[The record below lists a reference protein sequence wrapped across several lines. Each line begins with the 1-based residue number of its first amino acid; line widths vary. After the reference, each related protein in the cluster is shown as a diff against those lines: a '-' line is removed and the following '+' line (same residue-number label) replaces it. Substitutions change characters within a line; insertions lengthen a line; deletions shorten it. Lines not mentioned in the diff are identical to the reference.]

1 MEMVKLLA
9 IMDPIIDY
17 LQTYLGL
24 LEASA
29 VVLGLAFIVC
39 IIRRQRVG
47 WFFGVAQCILSVAL
61 FAELK
66 LYAEAGLYG
75 LYALFGPYGWW
86 SWSANQGGK
95 VLIRR
100 ISLAVLMML
109 SAIGVVLSI
118 GTGYL
123 MRTLTDSP
131 RPFLDSFTSVFGL
144 LATWLEAK
152 RFLEAW
158 HYWIILNGIS
168 IGLYI
173 DRGASFYAGLMGIY
187 FVMSFIGLRHWKRAL
202 VS

>member
-1 MEMVKLLA
+1 MT
-9 IMDPIIDY
+9 Y
-17 LQTYLGL
+17 LQSYAGL

-29 VVLGLAFIVC
+29 VVLGLAFIIF
-39 IIRRQRVG
+39 IIRRERIG
-47 WFFGVAQCILSVAL
+47 WLFGVVQCILSVLL
-61 FAELK
+61 FVELK

-75 LYALFGPYGWW
+75 LYALFGIYGWL

-95 VLIRR
+95 VLIGR
-100 ISLAVLMML
+100 ISLVVLMTL

-118 GTGYL
+118 GTGYM

-152 RFLEAW
+152 QFLEAW
-158 HYWIILNGIS
+158 HYWIVLNGIS

-173 DRGASFYAGLMGIY
+173 DRGASFYAALMGIY
-187 FVMSFIGLRHWKRAL
+187 FVMSFIGLRQWNRAL
-202 VS
+202 EH

>member
-1 MEMVKLLA
+1 MEMVKPLV
-9 IMDPIIDY
+9 ITDPITDY
-17 LQTYLGL
+17 LQTYLGF

-47 WFFGVAQCILSVAL
+47 WLFVVAQCILSVAL

-75 LYALFGPYGWW
+75 LYALFGLYGWW
-86 SWSANQGGK
+86 SWSANQGGE
-95 VLIRR
+95 VLIGR
-100 ISLAVLMML
+100 ISLVLLMTL

-173 DRGASFYAGLMGIY
+173 DRGASFYAGLMGVY
-187 FVMSFIGLRHWKRAL
+187 FVMSFIGLCQWKRAL
-202 VS
+202 GS

>member
-1 MEMVKLLA
+1 MEMFNCHEF
-9 IMDPIIDY
+9 M
-17 LQTYLGL
+17 TYVQSYSGL

-47 WFFGVAQCILSVAL
+47 WFFGVAQCILSVVL

-66 LYAEAGLYG
+66 LYAEAWLYG
-75 LYALFGPYGWW
+75 LYALFGLYGWW
-86 SWSANQGGK
+86 SWSANQGGE
-95 VLIRR
+95 VFIRR
-100 ISLAVLMML
+100 ISLAVLMIL

-173 DRGASFYAGLMGIY
+173 DREASLYAGLMGVY
-187 FVMSFIGLRHWKRAL
+187 FVMSFIGLRQWKRAL

>member
-1 MEMVKLLA
+1 
-9 IMDPIIDY
+9 MDPIIDY
-17 LQTYLGL
+17 LQTYLGF

-29 VVLGLAFIVC
+29 VILGLAFIVC

-61 FAELK
+61 FVELK

-75 LYALFGPYGWW
+75 LYALFGLYGWW
-86 SWSANQGGK
+86 SWSSNQGGE

-100 ISLAVLMML
+100 ISLAVLMTL

-123 MRTLTDSP
+123 LRMYTDSP

-152 RFLEAW
+152 RYIQAW

-187 FVMSFIGLRHWKRAL
+187 FVMSLVGLHQWKRAL
-202 VS
+202 AS

>member
-1 MEMVKLLA
+1 MEMFNCHKL
-9 IMDPIIDY
+9 MTY
-17 LQTYLGL
+17 LQSYAGL

-29 VVLGLAFIVC
+29 VVLGLAFIIF
-39 IIRRQRVG
+39 IIRRERVG
-47 WFFGVAQCILSVAL
+47 WLFGVVQCILSVLL

-75 LYALFGPYGWW
+75 LYALFGIYGWW
-86 SWSANQGGK
+86 SWSANQGGE
-95 VLIRR
+95 VLIGR
-100 ISLAVLMML
+100 ISLVVLMTL

-118 GTGYL
+118 GTGYM

-152 RFLEAW
+152 QFLEAW
-158 HYWIILNGIS
+158 HYWIVLNGIS

-173 DRGASFYAGLMGIY
+173 DRGASFYAALMGIY
-187 FVMSFIGLRHWKRAL
+187 FVMSFIGLRQWNRAL
-202 VS
+202 EH

>member
-9 IMDPIIDY
+9 IMDSIIDY
-17 LQTYLGL
+17 LQTYLGF

-29 VVLGLAFIVC
+29 VVLGLVFIAC
-39 IIRRQRVG
+39 IIRRQRVS

-61 FAELK
+61 FVELK

-75 LYALFGPYGWW
+75 LYALFGLYGWW
-86 SWSANQGGK
+86 SWSANQGGE
-95 VLIRR
+95 VLIGR
-100 ISLAVLMML
+100 ISIAVLMTL
-109 SAIGVVLSI
+109 SAIGIVLSV

-123 MRTLTDSP
+123 MRMLTDSP

-152 RFLEAW
+152 RYIEAW

-187 FVMSFIGLRHWKRAL
+187 FVMSFVGLRQWKRAL

>member
-9 IMDPIIDY
+9 IMDSIIDY
-17 LQTYLGL
+17 LQTYLGV

-61 FAELK
+61 FVELK

-75 LYALFGPYGWW
+75 LYALFGLYGWW
-86 SWSANQGGK
+86 SWSANQGGE
-95 VLIRR
+95 VIIGR
-100 ISLAVLMML
+100 ISLAVLMTL

-187 FVMSFIGLRHWKRAL
+187 FVMSFIGLRQWKRAL

>member
-1 MEMVKLLA
+1 MEMVKLLP

-17 LQTYLGL
+17 LQTYLGF

-61 FAELK
+61 FVELK

-75 LYALFGPYGWW
+75 LYALFGLYGWW
-86 SWSANQGGK
+86 SWSAKQGGG
-95 VLIRR
+95 VIIGR
-100 ISLAVLMML
+100 ISLAVLMTL
-109 SAIGVVLSI
+109 SAIGIVLSV

-152 RFLEAW
+152 RYIEAW

-187 FVMSFIGLRHWKRAL
+187 FVMSFIGLRQWNRAL
-202 VS
+202 AS

>member
-1 MEMVKLLA
+1 MEMVKPLV
-9 IMDPIIDY
+9 ITDPITDY
-17 LQTYLGL
+17 LQTYLGF

-47 WFFGVAQCILSVAL
+47 WLFGVAQCILSVAL

-75 LYALFGPYGWW
+75 LYALFGLYGWW
-86 SWSANQGGK
+86 SWSANQGGE
-95 VLIRR
+95 VLIGR
-100 ISLAVLMML
+100 ISLVVLMTL

-173 DRGASFYAGLMGIY
+173 DRGASFYAGLMGVY
-187 FVMSFIGLRHWKRAL
+187 FVMSFIGLCQWKRAL
-202 VS
+202 GS

>member
-1 MEMVKLLA
+1 MHIEC
-9 IMDPIIDY
+9 
-17 LQTYLGL
+17 
-24 LEASA
+24 SA
-29 VVLGLAFIVC
+29 
-39 IIRRQRVG
+39 
-47 WFFGVAQCILSVAL
+47 

-75 LYALFGPYGWW
+75 LYALFGLYGWW
-86 SWSANQGGK
+86 WSANQGGES
-95 VLIRR
+95 IGR
-100 ISLAVLMML
+100 ISLAVLMTL

-144 LATWLEAK
+144 LATWLRAK

-168 IGLYI
+168 IGLY

-187 FVMSFIGLRHWKRAL
+187 FVMSFIGLRQWKRAL
-202 VS
+202 SS

>member
-17 LQTYLGL
+17 LQTYIGF

-47 WFFGVAQCILSVAL
+47 WFFGVVQCILSVAL

-75 LYALFGPYGWW
+75 LYALFGFYGWW
-86 SWSANQGGK
+86 SWSANQGGE
-95 VLIRR
+95 VLIGR
-100 ISLAVLMML
+100 ISLVVLMTL
-109 SAIGVVLSI
+109 STIGLVLSI

-123 MRTLTDSP
+123 IRTLTDSP

-158 HYWIILNGIS
+158 HYWIVLNGIS

-173 DRGASFYAGLMGIY
+173 DRGASFYAGLMSIY
-187 FVMSFIGLRHWKRAL
+187 FVMSFIGLRQWNRAL
-202 VS
+202 GS

>member
-1 MEMVKLLA
+1 MEMFNCHEFMTYV
-9 IMDPIIDY
+9 
-17 LQTYLGL
+17 QSYLGL

-47 WFFGVAQCILSVAL
+47 WLFGVAQCILSVVL

-66 LYAEAGLYG
+66 LYAEAALYG
-75 LYALFGPYGWW
+75 LYALFGVYGWW
-86 SWSANQGGK
+86 SWSANQGGE
-95 VLIRR
+95 VLIGR
-100 ISLAVLMML
+100 ISIAVLMTL
-109 SAIGVVLSI
+109 SAIGVVLSV

-187 FVMSFIGLRHWKRAL
+187 FVMSFIGLRQWKKAL
-202 VS
+202 VC

>member
-1 MEMVKLLA
+1 MVKLLA
-9 IMDPIIDY
+9 ILDPIIDY
-17 LQTYLGL
+17 LQTYLGF

-75 LYALFGPYGWW
+75 LYALFGLYGWW
-86 SWSANQGGK
+86 SWSANQGGEI
-95 VLIRR
+95 VIGRT
-100 ISLAVLMML
+100 SLAVLMTL
-109 SAIGVVLSI
+109 SAIGIVLSV

-123 MRTLTDSP
+123 MRTLTDSL

-152 RFLEAW
+152 RYIEAW

-173 DRGASFYAGLMGIY
+173 DRGASFYAGLMGVY
-187 FVMSFIGLRHWKRAL
+187 FVMSLVGLHQWKRAL
-202 VS
+202 AS

>member
-1 MEMVKLLA
+1 MEMFNCHEF
-9 IMDPIIDY
+9 M
-17 LQTYLGL
+17 TYVQSYSGL

-61 FAELK
+61 FVELK

-75 LYALFGPYGWW
+75 LYALFGLYGWW
-86 SWSANQGGK
+86 SWSANQGGE
-95 VLIRR
+95 VIIGR
-100 ISLAVLMML
+100 ISLAVLMTL
-109 SAIGVVLSI
+109 SAIGVVLSV

-123 MRTLTDSP
+123 IRMLTDSP

-187 FVMSFIGLRHWKRAL
+187 FVMSFIGLRQWKNAL
-202 VS
+202 SS